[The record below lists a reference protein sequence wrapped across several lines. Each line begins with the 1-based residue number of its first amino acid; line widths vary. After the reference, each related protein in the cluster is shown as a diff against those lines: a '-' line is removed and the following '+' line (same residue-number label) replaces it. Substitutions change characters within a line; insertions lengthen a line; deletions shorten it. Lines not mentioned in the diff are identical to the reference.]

1 MPYSGVASIK
11 STGEDDVRHAPGTA
25 ASSQDPLLPLDPPP
39 MPPDSSQMS
48 PELTARWRE
57 LAEQRCVHFLELQQT
72 GRWKHYYSE
81 REFLVRLRDA
91 MHLLE
96 TWNKLAA
103 TGADDQASAA

>member
-1 MPYSGVASIK
+1 
-11 STGEDDVRHAPGTA
+11 
-25 ASSQDPLLPLDPPP
+25 

-48 PELTARWRE
+48 PELTARWRQ

-81 REFLVRLRDA
+81 REFLIRLRDA

-103 TGADDQASAA
+103 TSGSDDQANAA

>member
-1 MPYSGVASIK
+1 MRYSGVASVE
-11 STGEDDVRHAPGTA
+11 STGEDKLRRTSGTA
-25 ASSQDPLLPLDPPP
+25 ASSQDPLLPLGAPP
-39 MPPDSSQMS
+39 MPSDPSQMS

-81 REFLVRLRDA
+81 RE
-91 MHLLE
+91 LE

-103 TGADDQASAA
+103 TRSDDQANAA

>member
-1 MPYSGVASIK
+1 
-11 STGEDDVRHAPGTA
+11 
-25 ASSQDPLLPLDPPP
+25 

-81 REFLVRLRDA
+81 REFLIRLRDA

-103 TGADDQASAA
+103 GGSPDQANAA

>member
-1 MPYSGVASIK
+1 MPYSGVASIE
-11 STGEDDVRHAPGTA
+11 SIGEDKLRHAPGTA
-25 ASSQDPLLPLDPPP
+25 ASSQDPIPPLDAPP
-39 MPPDSSQMS
+39 MPPDASQMS

-81 REFLVRLRDA
+81 REFLIRLRDA

-103 TGADDQASAA
+103 TRSDDQANAA